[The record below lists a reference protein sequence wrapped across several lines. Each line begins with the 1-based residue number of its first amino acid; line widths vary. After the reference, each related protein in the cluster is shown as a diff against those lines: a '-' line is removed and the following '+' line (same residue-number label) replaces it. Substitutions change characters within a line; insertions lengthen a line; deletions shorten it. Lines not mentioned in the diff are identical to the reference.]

1 MNSYV
6 PHSQL
11 RFTMRF
17 QHHLFTKPCAVQFSY
32 GVAPNNPR
40 ARGQQFQLVS
50 STINVRQA
58 PKCWQAFSTWFGRRH
73 PVFIVTTVTVNSL
86 WMVSCGKKSAWL
98 IKAMAFRHGCFE
110 SCQSDIRQSFQWLE
124 TLTTVRL
131 TAEKAPTPLRIFP
144 PQKASPLTSS
154 SSNRAWCQYTW
165 WARTSACWNVNI
177 TPYQHTDAETKWSLL
192 KTAFLDSIYS
202 MKMIVLWIEF
212 QRISV
217 SKRPINKKSSSV

>member
-110 SCQSDIRQSFQWLE
+110 SCQSDIRQVSSDWKLW
-124 TLTTVRL
+124 RL
-131 TAEKAPTPLRIFP
+131 SDWQLKRHQPLCGSSRLRKPVHLRLLVPTEPGASTRDGPGLLLAEMLI
-144 PQKASPLTSS
+144 
-154 SSNRAWCQYTW
+154 
-165 WARTSACWNVNI
+165 
-177 TPYQHTDAETKWSLL
+177 
-192 KTAFLDSIYS
+192 
-202 MKMIVLWIEF
+202 
-212 QRISV
+212 
-217 SKRPINKKSSSV
+217 